1 MPLWLIL
8 VIVGAVLL
16 ILGVAIEAAKILI
29 WIGIIVL
36 VVSLVIGLLNRA
48 KGRPAS
54 ARPLGRRVPTRRDRR
69 GGTVRSRPSCVP
81 GAGAPGR

>member
-16 ILGVAIEAAKILI
+16 ILGVAIEAAKVLI
-29 WIGIIVL
+29 WIGVVIL

-48 KGRPAS
+48 
-54 ARPLGRRVPTRRDRR
+54 R
-69 GGTVRSRPSCVP
+69 GG
-81 GAGAPGR
+81 AKKI

>member
-36 VVSLVIGLLNRA
+36 VVSLLFGLHN
-48 KGRPAS
+48 
-54 ARPLGRRVPTRRDRR
+54 
-69 GGTVRSRPSCVP
+69 
-81 GAGAPGR
+81 GATGAPR

>member
-48 KGRPAS
+48 KGAAAQREAAGATRPDE
-54 ARPLGRRVPTRRDRR
+54 TRQEGRDR
-69 GGTVRSRPSCVP
+69 TVPPSCVP

>member
-16 ILGVAIEAAKILI
+16 ILGVAIEAAKVLI

-48 KGRPAS
+48 KS
-54 ARPLGRRVPTRRDRR
+54 AAR
-69 GGTVRSRPSCVP
+69 
-81 GAGAPGR
+81 

>member
-1 MPLWLIL
+1 MDERDDMPLWLIL

-48 KGRPAS
+48 KGA
-54 ARPLGRRVPTRRDRR
+54 AR
-69 GGTVRSRPSCVP
+69 
-81 GAGAPGR
+81 

>member
-36 VVSLVIGLLNRA
+36 VVSLVIGLLTRA
-48 KGRPAS
+48 KGA
-54 ARPLGRRVPTRRDRR
+54 AR
-69 GGTVRSRPSCVP
+69 
-81 GAGAPGR
+81 

>member
-16 ILGVAIEAAKILI
+16 ILGVAIKAAWILI

-36 VVSLVIGLLNRA
+36 VVSLVVGLLHRA
-48 KGRPAS
+48 KGA
-54 ARPLGRRVPTRRDRR
+54 AR
-69 GGTVRSRPSCVP
+69 
-81 GAGAPGR
+81 

>member
-36 VVSLVIGLLNRA
+36 VVSRVSGRLTRA
-48 KGRPAS
+48 MGA
-54 ARPLGRRVPTRRDRR
+54 A
-69 GGTVRSRPSCVP
+69 RSR
-81 GAGAPGR
+81 GAGGGAAPRRAATGGGGP